1 MSTILRTWIVAS
13 WEFRRYFKWKDQL
26 LSLLFFVV
34 VSAIGYGVAHV
45 VKNRGGT
52 ATVALDGLAMEA
64 PAASRVRFVAAPA
77 DSAARDVA
85 LRNGDLHGILS
96 RLDDGSFQLRVVKDP
111 RYKPDLEAIL
121 SANVQRERLTDRGL
135 STEELSRLL
144 APPSLDVRFTD
155 IATGRRS
162 RGEKIAAVAFL
173 VIMLL
178 AVFNSL
184 AYLFTGITG
193 EKQFRV
199 TELVI
204 SSISPQVW
212 IDGKILGIALHSLA
226 TAATLVVGFLLVAF
240 AANLGW
246 SFELPAAA
254 VRPGVLLL
262 LAVYCV
268 LGILLWNSFFAALA
282 STIDDPNTSS
292 RSSLLMLPVLPVILS
307 LAVLRDPDGL
317 LSRGLALL
325 PLTSAPA
332 LPIRLV
338 LSDPGALEI
347 AASLLLLVAAIG
359 FARRLAGRI
368 FEIGMLLYGKE
379 PTLQE
384 IGRWISQRKGVG

>member
-85 LRNGDLHGILS
+85 LRNGDLHGVLS
-96 RLDDGSFQLRVVKDP
+96 RRDDGSFQLRVVKDP

-121 SANVQRERLTDRGL
+121 SASVQRERLTDRGL

-155 IATGRRS
+155 VATGRRS
-162 RGEKIAAVAFL
+162 RGEKIAAVVFL

-193 EKQFRV
+193 EKQLRV

-226 TAATLVVGFLLVAF
+226 TAATVVVGFLLVAF

-246 SFELPAAA
+246 SFEPPAAA

-384 IGRWISQRKGVG
+384 IGRWMSQRKGVG